1 MKLRVYQSRTGLK
14 LAQASLADVIS
25 ILDKMVVRLGIKDEN
40 KPTKPEILELV
51 AYMQMKYGFLHQS
64 EIGIAV
70 ELLFDQELKDAAGK
84 VVMPNAYQNFGLQ
97 FLAGWM
103 VGYKIFRNK
112 AIADVRKILPEPE
125 PGPENE
131 IERYLLSE
139 LETRVAI
146 LAAYYEYLD
155 FGRMPEQVIAGT
167 MFQYIEAKEWFT
179 VSSAKKMEI
188 WKEAPQHLKRKLLGG
203 QNTKKLIDMFNAVQK
218 EIDPTENQ
226 FALQTISRS
235 QCLKLCFRYWNSI
248 DIDAQA
254 KMNLHLCAEEIP
266 EQDFICNQVEN
277 GIEPDRAEAEVLAAL
292 YNQQNSGL

>member
-131 IERYLLSE
+131 VERHWLSE

-167 MFQYIEAKEWFT
+167 MFQYIEANEWFT
-179 VSSAKKMEI
+179 VPNAKKMEI
-188 WKEAPQHLKRKLLGG
+188 WREAPQHLKRRLLGG
-203 QNTKKLIDMFNAVQK
+203 PNTTKLMDMFNAAQK
-218 EIDPTENQ
+218 EIDLNENK
-226 FALQTISRS
+226 FALQTISRA
-235 QCLKLCFRYWNSI
+235 QCLKLCFAHWKNQ
-248 DIDAQA
+248 DTFVQEV
-254 KMNLHLCAEEIP
+254 MNLHLCGEAIP
-266 EQDFICNQVEN
+266 DQERICYQVES
-277 GIEPDRAEAEVLAAL
+277 GDEPTGTEGEVLGAL
-292 YNQQNSGL
+292 YNQSNSGR